1 MAIFEKEK
9 TESKEYLAMV
19 DVDGEAVAFVHPV
32 KGVSN
37 EVLIDALASKG
48 VNVEVREPKGDKV
61 AIKL

>member
-9 TESKEYLAMV
+9 QEAKEYLAML
-19 DVDGEAVAFVHPV
+19 DVDGEVVAFVHPV

-37 EVLIDALASKG
+37 EVLVGALASKG

>member
-9 TESKEYLAMV
+9 QEAKEYLAMI
-19 DVDGEAVAFVHPV
+19 DVDGEVVAFVHPV

-37 EVLIDALASKG
+37 ELLVNALSAKG
-48 VNVEVREPKGDKV
+48 VNVEVREPKSDKV